1 MIVTDRVS
9 CYSLYISVASQQINK
24 LAPILLL
31 EDKEVWNLELCPF
44 ENLTDIHGAIWTWND
59 PYAYTACALQIGH
72 KEGFLCITLDS
83 NYVEHD
89 RWRSVN

>member
-1 MIVTDRVS
+1 MPE
-9 CYSLYISVASQQINK
+9 SVVIPYTWGVANQQINK
-24 LAPILLL
+24 LAAILLL

-44 ENLTDIHGAIWTWND
+44 ENLTDIQGAIWTWID

-72 KEGFLCITLDS
+72 SEGFLYRTLDS
-83 NYVEHD
+83 NYDVEYD